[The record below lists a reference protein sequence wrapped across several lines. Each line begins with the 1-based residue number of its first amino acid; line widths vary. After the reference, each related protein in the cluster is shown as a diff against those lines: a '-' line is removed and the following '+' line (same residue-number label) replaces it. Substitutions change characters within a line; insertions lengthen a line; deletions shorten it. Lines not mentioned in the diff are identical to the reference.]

1 MRIVNNNIEILR
13 GETAT
18 YDVNVIDDKNGYP
31 YTVENINNP
40 YIEFTVKK
48 TVYDKDPV
56 FRTYLSMSSVAGIG
70 PFVNVSERI
79 KPNLIDAD
87 ATLATVNVLYYME
100 EEQKYYY
107 SDGTTWHEYNFN
119 ITFAFPYEK
128 VSKFEVK
135 TYKYQINLLGG
146 DLKTGWEDLPSD
158 VCPLNVE
165 YSNPILKPH
174 DFVVGGSLSE

>member
-18 YDVNVIDDKNGYP
+18 YDVNVIDDQTGYP
-31 YTVENINNP
+31 FTVDGITNP

-48 TVYDKDPV
+48 SVYDKDPIY
-56 FRTYLSMSSVAGIG
+56 RNYIDMSSVAGIG
-70 PFVNVSERI
+70 PYTTDHTEDVLE
-79 KPNLIDAD
+79 DAD
-87 ATLATVNVLYYME
+87 ATTADQNVLYYMKDTK
-100 EEQKYYY
+100 KYYY
-107 SDGTTWHEYNFN
+107 SDGTNWHEYVFN
-119 ITFAFPYEK
+119 IRFTFPYEK

-135 TYKYQINLLGG
+135 TYKYQINVLGG
-146 DLKTGWEDLPSD
+146 TLKTSYESD
-158 VCPLNVE
+158 ECPINVS

>member
-48 TVYDKDPV
+48 SVLDKDPV
-56 FRTYLSMSSVAGIG
+56 FRTYISMSSVSGISPYVEG
-70 PFVNVSERI
+70 NDLNTLLDPPLSESDWY
-79 KPNLIDAD
+79 KLYKY
-87 ATLATVNVLYYME
+87 TVDNN
-100 EEQKYYY
+100 YYY
-107 SDGTTWHEYNFN
+107 YNGTEWIQYNFN
-119 ITFAFPYEK
+119 ITFTFPYEK

-135 TYKYQINLLGG
+135 TYKYQITLLGG
-146 DLKTGWEDLPSD
+146 TLKSTYDANE
-158 VCPLNVE
+158 CPLNVS
-165 YSNPILKPH
+165 YSEPILKPH